1 MNDLITLII
10 IATILFVVWNII
22 NKFKI
27 PKIGAL
33 AVINGGVKTG
43 KSTLAVAIAFKEFK
57 RNLRSVKFRNYIRTI
72 INKIFKKN
80 IELEEIP
87 LLYSNIPLSIEHA
100 KLTEDLLLRK
110 KRFRYKSVI
119 YINEASLLADSKSNK
134 DEEINIQLLLYFKL
148 IGHETKGG
156 CVILDTHTIA
166 DLHYSEKRTTSEY
179 FYIHHLTKWIPFFLL
194 AHVQECKYSEDNST
208 IFAQTEDIEEKLKK
222 VIIPKKTWK
231 YFDAY
236 CYSALTDE
244 LPVEDNVTKATDLK
258 AREIITFNPNLKN
271 IENILRRCTYNE
283 KKDN

>member
-1 MNDLITLII
+1 M
-10 IATILFVVWNII
+10 
-22 NKFKI
+22 
-27 PKIGAL
+27 
-33 AVINGGVKTG
+33 
-43 KSTLAVAIAFKEFK
+43 
-57 RNLRSVKFRNYIRTI
+57 
-72 INKIFKKN
+72 
-80 IELEEIP
+80 
-87 LLYSNIPLSIEHA
+87 YSNIPLSIEHA

-134 DEEINIQLLLYFKL
+134 DEEVNIQLLLYFKL

-156 CVILDTHTIA
+156 CVILDTHTIS

-244 LPVEDNVTKATDLK
+244 LPVEDTVTKATDLK